1 MKLQWAPAGRIR
13 GMLLA
18 RRLSSAPGGGSL
30 NLPPELL
37 AVRGFQRG
45 DVLLFNRRGKP
56 LLESFKWSLAEV
68 VAFAGRF
75 ASHSWAAVAGVWV
88 MGTAETLLHSG
99 AAPRL
104 HGGMQLVEKKASVS

>member
-1 MKLQWAPAGRIR
+1 MKLQWAPAGRIK

-18 RRLSSAPGGGSL
+18 QRLSSAPGGRSL

-75 ASHSWAAVAGVWV
+75 ASHVTPDASLPGARVSAVLSQWLGCSSW
-88 MGTAETLLHSG
+88 
-99 AAPRL
+99 RL
-104 HGGMQLVEKKASVS
+104 GDGHC